1 MIMST
6 AAYVKVPVEHRSTNP
21 QWDSAHPDAFGS
33 QTISRLF
40 DREIHSF
47 ASLLRNR
54 FAFIVAIVLKR
65 TRSENLW
72 LFSSFKLF
80 CQALILF

>member
-21 QWDSAHPDAFGS
+21 QWDSAHPDAFGG
-33 QTISRLF
+33 QTISAVILT
-40 DREIHSF
+40 EIHSF

-65 TRSENLW
+65 TRSETYGYSPVSN
-72 LFSSFKLF
+72 FFVKL
-80 CQALILF
+80 

>member
-65 TRSENLW
+65 TRSKTYGYFPVSN
-72 LFSSFKLF
+72 FFVKL
-80 CQALILF
+80 